1 MVRILQEVSAADKER
16 DASMG
21 AFRQQCFDAV
31 HKLNSLL
38 QKQEPVSKIESIIGD
53 LSAYGRPPENEET
66 AVAAGTYCSQLK
78 MPRMFGLTGLFAV
91 LSCPF
96 RSMNLLTSNY
106 SQQEGPEVC

>member
-1 MVRILQEVSAADKER
+1 MRILQEVSAADKER

-78 MPRMFGLTGLFAV
+78 MPRMFGLTGLFDSMA
-91 LSCPF
+91 CPF
-96 RSMNLLTSNY
+96 RSMNLLPYNY
-106 SQQEGPEVC
+106 SQQEGQGVC